1 MRGRRRDER
10 IGNAEG
16 DARNV
21 SRIEMIRVSPS
32 SWLDYYFD
40 SISNV
45 GLIYRELNGDI
56 RPTFFLSIDSRP
68 TIRKISS
75 ARRSSASDLDSASR
89 CRKSRWNLSRGTRA
103 INNRANTGSDRG
115 GKEERSHKRS
125 DCIPS
130 RHGSFGMIMIG
141 EKEKDRIRVVR
152 GSKRDLKGK
161 K

>member
-40 SISNV
+40 SISSV

-68 TIRKISS
+68 TIRKTSS
-75 ARRSSASDLDSASR
+75 ARRSSASDLDSTSR
-89 CRKSRWNLSRGTRA
+89 CRKQRRCKKSRIFRVELERLD
-103 INNRANTGSDRG
+103 NNRANTGSDRG

-130 RHGSFGMIMIG
+130 RHGSFGMITIG
-141 EKEKDRIRVVR
+141 EKGR
-152 GSKRDLKGK
+152 
-161 K
+161 

>member
-68 TIRKISS
+68 TIRKTSS
-75 ARRSSASDLDSASR
+75 A
-89 CRKSRWNLSRGTRA
+89 
-103 INNRANTGSDRG
+103 
-115 GKEERSHKRS
+115 
-125 DCIPS
+125 
-130 RHGSFGMIMIG
+130 
-141 EKEKDRIRVVR
+141 
-152 GSKRDLKGK
+152 
-161 K
+161 

>member
-40 SISNV
+40 SISSV

-89 CRKSRWNLSRGTRA
+89 C
-103 INNRANTGSDRG
+103 G
-115 GKEERSHKRS
+115 GVGRVDGIFRVELERL
-125 DCIPS
+125 I
-130 RHGSFGMIMIG
+130 IG
-141 EKEKDRIRVVR
+141 QTPDRIAEAKKNVRTNDLTVSRRVTDHS
-152 GSKRDLKGK
+152 G
-161 K
+161 